1 MKWQWKLS
9 KNNTNL
15 KDAPKL
21 EIKRYKEGDKNDTV
35 KTLLSVASVTS
46 GIYTSDDFHYLLTW
60 QREANLGRNGYAELT
75 IHDVMKQSNNKDG
88 TNVDVMKANYT
99 YSCHLSEPF
108 DNDPGPRST
117 TLVVYKIATIVGVP
131 PNQYITSTNQ
141 SVTLRCIA
149 DGKPAPVINWDV
161 TKVSG
166 QPSTFSGSEL
176 VLDPFR
182 KEDAGV
188 YSCTVWNHVG
198 NATFVAVLLQF
209 TKCSS
214 GCSSDDQIAIKMTE
228 LTNTNEYG
236 NPNSTEYKKLKRA
249 IEEAL
254 KITYPNGVSCSEARV
269 PIVDALK
276 TGKFAGQAVKKSFI
290 TLLPKA
296 APHSVTAAAKTSQSI
311 LIKWQ
316 VPVIVRCSTG
326 VGYKVVFTTAPG
338 ESGQEVL
345 VSGFHNTSYILT
357 NLAKGTDYYI
367 SVKVH
372 NEKGD
377 GPPSDVIK
385 ERTLEDGAYRQPNA
399 ETKIA
404 YPTTKSAVTLKW
416 GWSVETGITTREV
429 INKFEIRTGS
439 KLASKKTIAIQFA
452 AIDDAF
458 TEDTFFSLKF
468 EAGGAGGTN
477 GSAVFTIKDIAKQEK
492 YKDGTRD
499 SNSTANYTYSCHLTV
514 AFSTDNPGTRATT
527 LIVSTNRTCSTN
539 PPATTAPDRQ
549 NTSNNSSATTAT
561 DNRNIS
567 TNQVVTTATDNKNTS
582 LTPDIQNNIM
592 AINLPE
598 KQNNNTSTP
607 VTTAPDS
614 QNKSTNPPVTT
625 APDSQNN
632 STNSPVT
639 TAPDSQNNSTNPPT
653 EFLLFE
659 DEFEFVRLVH
669 GAYRQPNAETKIAYP
684 TTKSAVTLKW
694 GWSVET
700 GITTREVINK
710 FEIRT
715 GSKLASKKTIAIQF
729 AAIDDAFTEDTFFSL
744 KFEAGGAGGT
754 NGSAVFTIKD
764 IAKQE
769 KYKDGTR
776 DSNSTAN
783 YTYSCHLTVAFS
795 TDNPGTRA
803 TTLIVSTNRTCSTNP
818 PATTAPDRQ
827 NTSNN
832 SSATT
837 ATDNRNIS
845 TNQVVTTATDNKN
858 TSLTPDIQNNIMAI
872 NLPEKQNN
880 NTSTPVTTAPDSQ
893 NKSTNPPV
901 TTAPDSQNNSTNS
914 PVTTAPDSQ
923 NNSTN
928 PPVTTAPDSQNNST
942 NPPVIEAPDRQRNR
956 ANPTA
961 SSSTMLS
968 KLRCEIPLLMTIISA
983 FMP

>member
-1 MKWQWKLS
+1 MH
-9 KNNTNL
+9 N
-15 KDAPKL
+15 
-21 EIKRYKEGDKNDTV
+21 V
-35 KTLLSVASVTS
+35 KAHQFCHVT
-46 GIYTSDDFHYLLTW
+46 F
-60 QREANLGRNGYAELT
+60 
-75 IHDVMKQSNNKDG
+75 
-88 TNVDVMKANYT
+88 
-99 YSCHLSEPF
+99 
-108 DNDPGPRST
+108 
-117 TLVVYKIATIVGVP
+117 
-131 PNQYITSTNQ
+131 
-141 SVTLRCIA
+141 LRRHIQTQV
-149 DGKPAPVINWDV
+149 K
-161 TKVSG
+161 
-166 QPSTFSGSEL
+166 
-176 VLDPFR
+176 
-182 KEDAGV
+182 
-188 YSCTVWNHVG
+188 Y
-198 NATFVAVLLQF
+198 
-209 TKCSS
+209 
-214 GCSSDDQIAIKMTE
+214 
-228 LTNTNEYG
+228 
-236 NPNSTEYKKLKRA
+236 
-249 IEEAL
+249 
-254 KITYPNGVSCSEARV
+254 
-269 PIVDALK
+269 LK
-276 TGKFAGQAVKKSFI
+276 T
-290 TLLPKA
+290 
-296 APHSVTAAAKTSQSI
+296 
-311 LIKWQ
+311 
-316 VPVIVRCSTG
+316 
-326 VGYKVVFTTAPG
+326 
-338 ESGQEVL
+338 
-345 VSGFHNTSYILT
+345 
-357 NLAKGTDYYI
+357 
-367 SVKVH
+367 
-372 NEKGD
+372 
-377 GPPSDVIK
+377 
-385 ERTLEDGAYRQPNA
+385 
-399 ETKIA
+399 
-404 YPTTKSAVTLKW
+404 
-416 GWSVETGITTREV
+416 
-429 INKFEIRTGS
+429 
-439 KLASKKTIAIQFA
+439 
-452 AIDDAF
+452 
-458 TEDTFFSLKF
+458 
-468 EAGGAGGTN
+468 
-477 GSAVFTIKDIAKQEK
+477 
-492 YKDGTRD
+492 
-499 SNSTANYTYSCHLTV
+499 
-514 AFSTDNPGTRATT
+514 
-527 LIVSTNRTCSTN
+527 
-539 PPATTAPDRQ
+539 
-549 NTSNNSSATTAT
+549 
-561 DNRNIS
+561 
-567 TNQVVTTATDNKNTS
+567 
-582 LTPDIQNNIM
+582 
-592 AINLPE
+592 
-598 KQNNNTSTP
+598 
-607 VTTAPDS
+607 
-614 QNKSTNPPVTT
+614 
-625 APDSQNN
+625 
-632 STNSPVT
+632 
-639 TAPDSQNNSTNPPT
+639 
-653 EFLLFE
+653 
-659 DEFEFVRLVH
+659 EFEFQVTVRKTRNLPWRVRTVLMVDRAVYAILPLIDYFISNVRRNKELGVEYVVFLL

-928 PPVTTAPDSQNNST
+928 PPVTTAPDSQNKSTNPPVTTAPDSQNNSTNSPVTTAPDSQNNSTNPPVTTAPDSQNNST